1 METKVNEIAISYS
14 GNLKTNQLP
23 KITSS
28 QNAAELL
35 YGQWNKNNI
44 ELHETFKVMLL
55 NNANKVKGIYEVS
68 TGGITGTLVDLRI
81 LFAVVLK
88 SLTTAVILAHN
99 HPSGTLIPSEP
110 DKRLTQKIKKAGE
123 LFDIKVLDH
132 LILTP
137 DGNYFSFADEGI
149 L

>member
-1 METKVNEIAISYS
+1 MKAQVNEIAISYS

-44 ELHETFKVMLL
+44 ELHETFKIMLL

-99 HPSGTLIPSEP
+99 HPSGTLTPSEP